1 MARMSCSR
9 SMGAAPVG
17 VASHSRLSLRPAE
30 PDSLTLC
37 AAVRLSAAQRWRG
50 PIKVTGQVDELISPG
65 AETGVIWIACRG
77 ERRVVIRLYN
87 RDDRIQAEAE
97 RIGPNRVWGNR
108 VTVEGKVETSPEAE
122 VILTDAFVTLWFCTL
137 GVPPGGP
144 GVRVAR
150 RPPPIAAP

>member
-1 MARMSCSR
+1 MDCLSRRTAR
-9 SMGAAPVG
+9 V
-17 VASHSRLSLRPAE
+17 
-30 PDSLTLC
+30 
-37 AAVRLSAAQRWRG
+37 
-50 PIKVTGQVDELISPG
+50 IK
-65 AETGVIWIACRG
+65 
-77 ERRVVIRLYN
+77 LYN

-108 VTVEGKVETSPEAE
+108 VTVEGKVETSPEGE